1 LKFPLFPLRE
11 HCYIPLVRLIARSVL
26 VAYGDLHPEA
36 AVSLDRWQ
44 RLIRAAN
51 WSSMDDVRRAAPKAK
66 VLNRER
72 ARFAVAG
79 GDYRL
84 IAAFD
89 FRRQIVFVKFL
100 GTHAE
105 YDKIDALTVSM
116 F

>member
-1 LKFPLFPLRE
+1 M
-11 HCYIPLVRLIARSVL
+11 RLIARSVL
-26 VAYGDLHPEA
+26 MAYSADHPET

-44 RLIRAAN
+44 RLIRAAT

-72 ARFAVAG
+72 ARFEVAG

-84 IAAFD
+84 IAAFN
-89 FRRQIVFVKFL
+89 FRRQIVYLKFL

-105 YDKIDALTVSM
+105 YDKVDALSVAM

>member
-1 LKFPLFPLRE
+1 M
-11 HCYIPLVRLIARSVL
+11 RLIARSVIA
-26 VAYGDLHPEA
+26 AYAAGHPET

-44 RLIRAAN
+44 RLIRAAT
-51 WSSMDDVRRAAPKAK
+51 WSSMDDVRRAVPKVK

-72 ARFAVAG
+72 ARFEVAG
-79 GDYRL
+79 GNYRL

-105 YDKIDALTVSM
+105 YDKVDALSVSM

>member
-1 LKFPLFPLRE
+1 M
-11 HCYIPLVRLIARSVL
+11 RLIARSVL
-26 VAYGDLHPEA
+26 MAYATDHPET

-44 RLIRAAN
+44 RLIRAAT

-72 ARFAVAG
+72 ARFEVAG

-84 IAAFD
+84 IAAFN
-89 FRRQIVFVKFL
+89 FRRQIVYLKFL

-105 YDKIDALTVSM
+105 YDKVDALSVAM

>member
-1 LKFPLFPLRE
+1 
-11 HCYIPLVRLIARSVL
+11 VRSIARSVL
-26 VAYGDLHPEA
+26 MAYAADHPET

-44 RLIRAAN
+44 RLIRAAT

-72 ARFAVAG
+72 ARLEVAG
-79 GDYRL
+79 GDDRL
-84 IAAFD
+84 IAAFN
-89 FRRQIVFVKFL
+89 FQRQIVDLKFL

-105 YDKIDALTVSM
+105 YDEVDALSIAM